1 MKGLKNGDTIVT
13 TGLMAIR
20 PKAKIKISKLTRYGN
35 KGLAMNISELSL
47 RRPVLAFVMSIVL
60 VLFGLGDLNSWA

>member
-1 MKGLKNGDTIVT
+1 VIPRARDKQVILFKKRQRTVLIVETGIRDSTYVQIMKGLKNGDTIVT

-35 KGLAMNISELSL
+35 K
-47 RRPVLAFVMSIVL
+47 
-60 VLFGLGDLNSWA
+60 D